1 MLQAQNVAQP
11 MHNVVGRLMPQLQN
25 YNFAPRLSQ
34 SCIVSLNHDVLW
46 MLYWKRC
53 CNVEITTSNSQYLHN
68 IDNATS
74 YSQSQYWDIAKN
86 VKCGLFIFTWLH
98 FHNLTSKL
106 WISLITIR
114 HFWYAFQI
122 LSIIPLLYSKSSKIA
137 FKRFRD
143 TKIDNLQL
151 CIQELLK
158 NNSRFRFWEHKETI
172 KSNCK
177 ATNTFKEGDV
187 IKHCRKK
194 KEWGFPTVKDL
205 IINLPKVVNKKKLDG
220 LDLDQI
226 MYKLVTLNNAM
237 LRHLNFEPS
246 FNLWWCCARGLFQS

>member
-1 MLQAQNVAQP
+1 MGPVTYIRPPSKNTRLCDNVARSQRRTTNTQRCSKVDATTSKLQRCSKVVSKLHSQFKSRCT
-11 MHNVVGRLMPQLQN
+11 MNV
-25 YNFAPRLSQ
+25 
-34 SCIVSLNHDVLW
+34 
-46 MLYWKRC
+46 YWKRC
-53 CNVEITTSNSQYLHN
+53 CSVEITTSNSQRLHN

-74 YSQSQYWDIAKN
+74 YSQSRYWDIANN
-86 VKCGLFIFTWLH
+86 VKCGLLIFTWLH

-122 LSIIPLLYSKSSKIA
+122 LSIIPLWYSKSSKIA

-143 TKIDNLQL
+143 MKIDNLQP

-187 IKHCRKK
+187 IKHCR
-194 KEWGFPTVKDL
+194 
-205 IINLPKVVNKKKLDG
+205 
-220 LDLDQI
+220 
-226 MYKLVTLNNAM
+226 
-237 LRHLNFEPS
+237 
-246 FNLWWCCARGLFQS
+246 